1 MIIVSVFK
9 CIMSFVVFV
18 DILIRLF
25 RLARRRKIS
34 NYLTKTTGNV
44 TTNPPGGHGM
54 ADFFSVGCVEHVTMS
69 IPFRWWTVSKVS
81 ASRLSDAHSSA
92 LLRAAGLECY
102 IIANVTA
109 IASPVSQTVFTKI
122 PFIWW
127 HGCHQHD
134 RNQQENWQNRLHPN
148 FYFKMN
154 QIVLIIYYRI
164 NCINTKLWLRFLYL
178 LPCTRLYANLCNS

>member
-34 NYLTKTTGNV
+34 NYLTNNTTGNV
-44 TTNPPGGHGM
+44 TTNPSGCPGI
-54 ADFFSVGCVEHVTMS
+54 AFFSVGCVVHVTMS

-92 LLRAAGLECY
+92 LLRAAGLECH

-109 IASPVSQTVFTKI
+109 IALPLNAAVTQNFLIRDADQTKTVFIELKLYWVCSCT
-122 PFIWW
+122 
-127 HGCHQHD
+127 GDYDCC
-134 RNQQENWQNRLHPN
+134 
-148 FYFKMN
+148 KM
-154 QIVLIIYYRI
+154 VA
-164 NCINTKLWLRFLYL
+164 CV
-178 LPCTRLYANLCNS
+178 P

>member
-9 CIMSFVVFV
+9 CITSFVVFV

-34 NYLTKTTGNV
+34 NYLTNNTTGNV
-44 TTNPPGGHGM
+44 TTNPSGCPGI
-54 ADFFSVGCVEHVTMS
+54 AFFSVGCVVHVTMS

-92 LLRAAGLECY
+92 LLRAAGLECD

-109 IASPVSQTVFTKI
+109 IALPLNAAVTRMPLS
-122 PFIWW
+122 W
-127 HGCHQHD
+127 HGCHRHG
-134 RNQQENWQNRLHPN
+134 RNQQNNGQDGRNLHPVSI
-148 FYFKMN
+148 N
-154 QIVLIIYYRI
+154 Q
-164 NCINTKLWLRFLYL
+164 TK
-178 LPCTRLYANLCNS
+178 N